1 MRRKNGI
8 VIAVDGPSG
17 AGKSTISKA
26 LSKKLG
32 YLEIDTGAMYRG
44 MAWLALKERLD
55 LADQKEVERFCSR
68 SEVILQLD
76 NGITRVIANGSD
88 ITDEIRT
95 PEISLLTS
103 RVAALAPVR
112 VALVQLQQKMGANG
126 GVILD
131 GRDIGTVVFPD
142 AELKFFLSAS
152 VEERGR
158 RRFLE
163 LKAKGVDTSLEETV
177 KDVAK
182 RDQQDSEREL
192 SPLKMADD
200 AIAVDSTGLTID
212 EVVKLMEDH
221 FRQVTRGKEETR

>member
-76 NGITRVIANGSD
+76 NGITHIIANGSD

-212 EVVKLMEDH
+212 EVVKLMEEQ
-221 FRQVTRGKEETR
+221 FRKVITGKESCR